1 MKCMVVSK
9 MLNKIIDVIEE
20 KHLIKRYGY
29 LILALFISA
38 ICYNLLIYPA
48 KIVSGGANGL
58 SIVVETAFG
67 IPPATF
73 ILVFSTIILILSFLI
88 LEVEKSSGSVISTF
102 VYPVFVELTSGITT
116 IIDINNNDMLLISL
130 FVGII
135 NGWTSG
141 IIYKMGF
148 SNGGISLINQMLFEK
163 LHFPLSKSTF
173 FINMIIVVLGGIF
186 YGVETI
192 LYAIIVLF
200 ISGIIIDRV
209 LLGISNN
216 KIFYIITTK
225 EEEVKEYLLNEIGH
239 GVTKFDVVKGYLNS
253 KSQALMTV
261 IPTKEYFKV
270 SEGIKQIDKNAFFVV
285 TDSYQMSNGA

>member
-1 MKCMVVSK
+1 M
-9 MLNKIIDVIEE
+9 
-20 KHLIKRYGY
+20 
-29 LILALFISA
+29 
-38 ICYNLLIYPA
+38 
-48 KIVSGGANGL
+48 
-58 SIVVETAFG
+58 
-67 IPPATF
+67 
-73 ILVFSTIILILSFLI
+73 I

>member
-1 MKCMVVSK
+1 MKCMVVNK
-9 MLNKIIDVIEE
+9 MLNKLLDVIEE

-29 LILALFISA
+29 LTLALFITA
-38 ICYNLLIYPA
+38 ICYNLLIYPG

-73 ILVFSTIILILSFLI
+73 ILVFSTIILIISFLV
-88 LEVEKSSGSVISTF
+88 LGVEKSSGSVISTF
-102 VYPVFVELTSGITT
+102 IYPIFVELTYGITT
-116 IIDINNNDMLLISL
+116 IIDINNNDMILISL

-173 FINMIIVVLGGIF
+173 LINMIIVVLGGIY
-186 YGVETI
+186 YGIETI
-192 LYAIIVLF
+192 MYAIIVLF
-200 ISGIIIDRV
+200 VSGIIIDRV

-216 KIFYIITTK
+216 KMFYIITTK
-225 EEEVKEYLLNEIGH
+225 EDEVREYLLNEIGH
-239 GVTKFDVVKGYLNS
+239 GVTKFNVVKGYLNNR
-253 KSQALMTV
+253 SQALMTV

>member
-1 MKCMVVSK
+1 MKYTVVSK
-9 MLNKIIDVIEE
+9 MFHRIWDIIEE
-20 KHLIKRYGY
+20 KHLLKRYGY
-29 LILALFISA
+29 LTLSLFLAA

-73 ILVFSTIILILSFLI
+73 ILAFSTIILIISFLV
-88 LEVEKSSGSVISTF
+88 LGVEKSSGSVISTF
-102 VYPVFVELTSGITT
+102 IYPIFVELTSGITT
-116 IIDINNNDMLLISL
+116 IVDINSNDMILISL

-135 NGWTSG
+135 SGWTSG

-148 SNGGISLINQMLFEK
+148 SNGGISLINQILFEK
-163 LHFPLSKSTF
+163 LHFPLSKSTVL
-173 FINMIIVVLGGIF
+173 INMIIVALGGIY
-186 YGVETI
+186 YGIETI
-192 LYAIIVLF
+192 LYAMIVLF
-200 ISGIIIDRV
+200 VRAIIIDRV

-216 KIFYIITTK
+216 KMFYIITTK
-225 EEEVKEYLLNEIGH
+225 EDEVQKYILNEIGH
-239 GVTKFDVVKGYLNS
+239 GVTKFNVVKGYLNN

-270 SEGIKQIDKNAFFVV
+270 SEGIKQIDKNAFIVV